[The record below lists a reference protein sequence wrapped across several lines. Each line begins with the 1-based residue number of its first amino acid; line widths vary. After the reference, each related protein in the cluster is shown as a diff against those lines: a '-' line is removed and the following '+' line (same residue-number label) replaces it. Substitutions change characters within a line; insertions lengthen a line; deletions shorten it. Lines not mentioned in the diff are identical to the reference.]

1 MKKNA
6 EQVEFKEHE
15 MQFES
20 LEQYIKHVQRLIDE
34 ARETSES

>member
-20 LEQYIKHVQRLIDE
+20 LEQYIHVERLIDE
-34 ARETSES
+34 AREIIQS